1 MGGGYRNLIDVVF
14 NCLFSKRSTS
24 GIYIMGQGIFT
35 REALKCSGKY
45 RGASEIGRPVKGGGR
60 KILDVSRRGGAKNF
74 GLPQKGGAKNFRVD
88 QFFFNVP
95 KTQFFH
101 VLGVFW
107 ALFIFWSKGGKK
119 FQTFREGGGRTILD
133 VSSREGEK
141 F

>member
-1 MGGGYRNLIDVVF
+1 
-14 NCLFSKRSTS
+14 
-24 GIYIMGQGIFT
+24 MGQGIFT
-35 REALKCSGKY
+35 REALKCSGKPHYLWLEGKY
-45 RGASEIGRPVKGGGR
+45 RGASEIGRPVKGGR
-60 KILDVSRRGGAKNF
+60 KILDVSRRGAKNF

-119 FQTFREGGGRTILD
+119 FQTRREGGG
-133 VSSREGEK
+133 EK